1 MRLRLSTD
9 RIGLVVAIGCG
20 LHCAALT
27 GAFMLWPALWLNRRL
42 WESGL
47 WQSLR
52 HLELGLLFGA
62 WALIILASWA
72 GWRKHRRLH
81 PSIVGLVG
89 TTIMTVAILTP
100 LHFSGMWVSLLSLF
114 GGVTV
119 AVAHGLN
126 LRLYRRLHSRGA

>member
-1 MRLRLSTD
+1 MSTD
-9 RIGLVVAIGCG
+9 RIGLIVAIGCG

-52 HLELGLLFGA
+52 HLELGLL
-62 WALIILASWA
+62 ALTWTLVLAASWL
-72 GWRKHRRLH
+72 GWRRHRCLH
-81 PSIVGLVG
+81 PTAIGLAG
-89 TTIMTVAILTP
+89 AATMTVAILTP
-100 LHFSGMWVSLLSLF
+100 LHFSGAWVSALAVA
-114 GGVTV
+114 GGIAV

-126 LRLYRRLHSRGA
+126 LRLYRRLHRGGA